1 MKKLI
6 WMAAISLV
14 SSSCRKIE
22 TIDESKPVLVKVE
35 ATHTT
40 GQVISS
46 EIVFI
51 K

>member
-6 WMAAISLV
+6 WLALISLV
-14 SSSCRKIE
+14 SLSCRKTEIIE
-22 TIDESKPVLVKVE
+22 EAKPVLVKVE

-40 GQVISS
+40 GLVISS
-46 EIVFI
+46 EIVYI